1 MDIKDITF
9 VITTYK
15 SENTVYNCL
24 NSLPKE
30 VSKIVIENSNNAD
43 LKIDLEKKYE
53 NLQCYLMTENLG
65 YGKANNIGI
74 HKSESDYVFILNPD
88 AKLFKNTLN
97 DLCQVL
103 SQEDFSIAAPLDI
116 KEKNKFVFKNK
127 RIIDVDFV
135 KGFAMLL
142 NKKKMNNEFFDEKI
156 FLYLEEIDLCKR
168 VKNING
174 RIIIVNTLIEH
185 LGGLSHGKR
194 DDFEIEKTRNWHWM
208 WSKFYYNKKYNGYF
222 FGLINTLP
230 NFFTALF
237 KCCYYSLI
245 RNKYKKDIYKMR
257 LLGLLES
264 YMLNDSYYRP
274 YILKD

>member
-15 SENTVYNCL
+15 SENIIYNCL

-53 NLQCYLMTENLG
+53 NIQCYLMAENLG

-88 AKLFKNTLN
+88 AKLLKNTLN

-127 RIIDVDFV
+127 RIADVDFV

-142 NKKKMNNEFFDEKI
+142 NKKNE
-156 FLYLEEIDLCKR
+156 
-168 VKNING
+168 
-174 RIIIVNTLIEH
+174 
-185 LGGLSHGKR
+185 
-194 DDFEIEKTRNWHWM
+194 
-208 WSKFYYNKKYNGYF
+208 
-222 FGLINTLP
+222 
-230 NFFTALF
+230 
-237 KCCYYSLI
+237 
-245 RNKYKKDIYKMR
+245 
-257 LLGLLES
+257 
-264 YMLNDSYYRP
+264 
-274 YILKD
+274 